1 MPNGFLDVTVKTS
14 PNFSAFKIGVQSGMR
29 PLVWAVHRRCF
40 RCVRLSIAF
49 PAPGLHLWERPSM
62 CPQPDLNRHTKALAI
77 ELQGHVRLAVCTAIV
92 IICEVY
98 RARSHRQV
106 ATLPSGTAHRSCTFA
121 TSCAAPLPNTC
132 LNLVWITSQCLVGYA
147 AYKKSALP

>member
-1 MPNGFLDVTVKTS
+1 
-14 PNFSAFKIGVQSGMR
+14 
-29 PLVWAVHRRCF
+29 
-40 RCVRLSIAF
+40 
-49 PAPGLHLWERPSM
+49 M

-147 AYKKSALP
+147 AYKKKRPAVAERFVLWPLGLEADGPSPINSRRYCIRTVKLKISKFYFFREPLLFRV

>member
-1 MPNGFLDVTVKTS
+1 MPNGFLDVTVKTF

-29 PLVWAVHRRCF
+29 PLVVGCAPSLF

-49 PAPGLHLWERPSM
+49 PAPGFHRWERPSM

-77 ELQGHVRLAVCTAIV
+77 ELQGHVRLAVCTTIV
-92 IICEVY
+92 IICEGY

-121 TSCAAPLPNTC
+121 APLLQNAAPLFF
-132 LNLVWITSQCLVGYA
+132 VDRIGYA
-147 AYKKSALP
+147 AYKMPVFPGCQL

>member
-1 MPNGFLDVTVKTS
+1 
-14 PNFSAFKIGVQSGMR
+14 
-29 PLVWAVHRRCF
+29 
-40 RCVRLSIAF
+40 
-49 PAPGLHLWERPSM
+49 M

-147 AYKKSALP
+147 AYKKKRPAVAERFVLWPLGLEADGPSPIVIGGFQTDTRAVKLKISKFYFFREPLPFRV

>member
-1 MPNGFLDVTVKTS
+1 MPNGFLDVTVKTF

-29 PLVWAVHRRCF
+29 PLVVGCAPSLF

-49 PAPGLHLWERPSM
+49 PAPGFHRWERPSM

-77 ELQGHVRLAVCTAIV
+77 ELQGHVRLAVCTTIV

-98 RARSHRQV
+98 RARPHS
-106 ATLPSGTAHRSCTFA
+106 
-121 TSCAAPLPNTC
+121 
-132 LNLVWITSQCLVGYA
+132 
-147 AYKKSALP
+147 KALPCIWFRMVALHPPPRRCFGTQRPYMAIRYISPAKCLTALQV